1 MGSTTNNNTSIHH
14 NYNDFTRKKPLQ
26 SLFHQNHTIYH
37 HTIKMGGCGNSNCSC
52 SSCSCAPGSCTC
64 GKYTNPFTNRPSVTS
79 PASTTWLQHHLGVH
93 HCTLRTGKMCEWDLF
108 RRCREASWRL
118 QGWIEGRLDEDT
130 RFKNGRA
137 KDMKYKTVLSL
148 STLSLRIQRFRS

>member
-1 MGSTTNNNTSIHH
+1 MR
-14 NYNDFTRKKPLQ
+14 RKIFRIPQ
-26 SLFHQNHTIYH
+26 PTFQNHTIYH

-64 GKYTNPFTNRPSVTS
+64 GKQTNPFTNRPSVTS
-79 PASTTWLQHHLGVH
+79 PASTTMLHHHLGVH
-93 HCTLRTGKMCEWDLF
+93 HFTLHTETCVNEIFFGGVARHHG
-108 RRCREASWRL
+108 L

-137 KDMKYKTVLSL
+137 KDMNYKTVLSL
-148 STLSLRIQRFRS
+148 STLSSRIQRF